1 MIEEFYSF
9 ASCMSAH
16 SAVPPG
22 DEGLTVFFT
31 VPDFN
36 NIKYNYSSGI
46 SQLNCKY
53 IHDQVT
59 FNTGLYFK
67 RHLQLLRSSCK

>member
-16 SAVPPG
+16 SAVSPG
-22 DEGLTVFFT
+22 NEGLTVFFI

-46 SQLNCKY
+46 SQ
-53 IHDQVT
+53 VT
-59 FNTGLYFK
+59 AKKFMIKL
-67 RHLQLLRSSCK
+67 H

>member
-1 MIEEFYSF
+1 MSCQLHSDRNRMIEEFYSF
-9 ASCMSAH
+9 ASCMSAR

-22 DEGLTVFFT
+22 DEALTVFFT

-46 SQLNCKY
+46 SQLTANKFM
-53 IHDQVT
+53 IKLH
-59 FNTGLYFK
+59 
-67 RHLQLLRSSCK
+67 